1 MVFSKSGYTQD
12 ALEYAKENRI
22 YAIEFK
28 VCKKQR

>member
-28 VCKKQR
+28 DM